1 MKNVTV
7 RFYES
12 KEYKH
17 RSSIELVVNLKG
29 DIAFVS
35 YNESGDLEAVVCLN
49 ISTAMALSE
58 QLDDIIEQQIPWQ

>member
-12 KEYKH
+12 AEQKH
-17 RSSIELVVNLKG
+17 RPSIEVCVNLAG
-29 DIAFVS
+29 DIAFIT
-35 YNESGDLEAVVCLN
+35 YNEIGEIEAVVSLN
-49 ISTAMALSE
+49 LETAIALSE